1 MRAMHP
7 RAARLAALSSLGLA
21 VSCGPQGA
29 PARGSD
35 APAQRGGVLP
45 SPGMGGVSIAD
56 VVERAIP
63 SVVNI
68 ALTKRGEPPAPA
80 GPGAGRRA
88 PHGLGSGVA
97 VAPGIVLTN
106 NHVVAEAEEIRI
118 TTYDRRELGATVV
131 GTDPK
136 SDLAVLRI
144 QGDASALRP
153 IELGD
158 SSRLRLGDV
167 VIAIGNPFGVG
178 QTVTMGIVSAMGR
191 AEMGIV
197 DYEDFIQTDAAINP
211 GNSGGALVDMEGR
224 LVGINT
230 AILSRTGSSVGIGFA
245 IPMNMARPIMESL
258 LKSGRV
264 VRGWLGI
271 SIQDVDPELAKAL
284 DLPKPMGALVSD
296 VDPAG
301 PAARAGI
308 QRGDVVLRVEGAPT
322 ESASKLRNAIAL
334 LGVKKGVKIELLRQ
348 GKPMT
353 VTADLAELPGDAGP
367 VTPTSGALV
376 DGLTLNDATPE
387 VRERFSLPPELS
399 QGAVVSAIEAN
410 SQAARAGLRAGDVI
424 LEVNRQR
431 VENVAR
437 FRGLWGAA
445 KGRTLLL
452 VLRGGGTFFLI
463 VSR

>member
-1 MRAMHP
+1 MLTRIAGLV
-7 RAARLAALSSLGLA
+7 ALGCLALSAG
-21 VSCGPQGA
+21 CGP
-29 PARGSD
+29 RGEAATGVD
-35 APAQRGGVLP
+35 PHAGRDGGVLP

-68 ALTKRGEPPAPA
+68 ALTKRGEPPPPAA
-80 GPGAGRRA
+80 GPGGGKRA

-118 TTYDRRELGATVV
+118 TTYDRRELTATVV

-245 IPMNMARPIMESL
+245 IPMSMARPIMESL
-258 LKSGRV
+258 LKTGRV
-264 VRGWLGI
+264 VRGWLGV

-284 DLPKPMGALVSD
+284 GLPKPTGALISD

-301 PAARAGI
+301 PAAKAGL
-308 QRGDVVLRVEGAPT
+308 QRGDVVLRVDGAPA
-322 ESASKLRNAIAL
+322 ESASKLRNAVAL
-334 LGVKKGVKIELLRQ
+334 LGAKRGVRLEILRQ
-348 GKPMT
+348 GKTIAVT
-353 VTADLAELPGDAGP
+353 VDLAELPGESGP
-367 VTPTSGALV
+367 ATPMSGALV
-376 DGLTLNDATPE
+376 DGVTMSDVTPE
-387 VRERFSLPPELS
+387 LRERFGLPPELQ
-399 QGAVVSAIEAN
+399 QGALVTAIEPN

-431 VENVAR
+431 VESVAR
-437 FRGLWGAA
+437 FGGLWGAA

-463 VSR
+463 VQR